1 MGAVGTSLVAL
12 VVILGGG
19 FVGMWLRQA
28 LPERHLVDETKDA
41 VRVGS
46 GLIGTISALVLGLLI
61 AAANGSYGTQSGH
74 VQHMTAD
81 IIFLDQLLAQY
92 GPEAKPAR
100 EELRQAIDPL
110 VKRIWRESRSGTA
123 NRQSFEA
130 AGPGQDVAAIILQ
143 LEPRNEAQRIIK
155 DRVVQTTAD
164 WAQTRLLLF
173 EQSGSSLPLPFLVVL
188 VFWLAMI
195 FLSLGMFA
203 RPNPILIGALIICA
217 VSASGA
223 LFLVLELSHPFTGL
237 MQISSAPL
245 RNALAPL

>member
-28 LPERHLVDETKDA
+28 LPERHLVDETKDV